1 MGQKS
6 FLQKSTPFNS
16 IRIKWVFV
24 NKYLEKEGG
33 NAKIYRIILEVYL
46 RVSCFAPMALP
57 QLPTAFVIRAIAW
70 PFDIQ
75 EFARASMVH
84 SWLLYETFIINKKG
98 K

>member
-57 QLPTAFVIRAIAW
+57 QLPIAFVIRAIA
-70 PFDIQ
+70 
-75 EFARASMVH
+75 
-84 SWLLYETFIINKKG
+84 LLTHTV
-98 K
+98 

>member
-33 NAKIYRIILEVYL
+33 NAKIYRIILKVCL
-46 RVSCFAPMALP
+46 KVSCFAPMALP
-57 QLPTAFVIRAIAW
+57 QLPTAIVIRAIA
-70 PFDIQ
+70 
-75 EFARASMVH
+75 
-84 SWLLYETFIINKKG
+84 LLTHTV
-98 K
+98 

>member
-70 PFDIQ
+70 PIRYSGIRSCKHGSFLAAVRD
-75 EFARASMVH
+75 FH
-84 SWLLYETFIINKKG
+84 NK
-98 K
+98 

>member
-46 RVSCFAPMALP
+46 RGSCTGL
-57 QLPTAFVIRAIAW
+57 
-70 PFDIQ
+70 
-75 EFARASMVH
+75 S
-84 SWLLYETFIINKKG
+84 
-98 K
+98 